1 MKINRLIIKKLFDT
15 FDYDIDLNT
24 DQKSNMTIIT
34 GPNGYGK
41 TTILRILNS
50 LNTSNLYTLY
60 GLKFEKVVIEFDNN
74 THLTIT
80 KSIKNATEEDS
91 ESSDVTFAQSSQSK
105 ELNFKWY
112 DGKESKPFTSFVI
125 NDANVSKAYRRARYE
140 DDRFPRNFRHSL
152 SKELKEYLQ
161 SSEMFINRLAQEQQ
175 RDAFLMQLQT
185 ISVKYI
191 SANRIYNDKQVNEKD
206 LPIERIEKSLK
217 DKLEAVRVDFLKLSE
232 RENELFIEEILGDS
246 QNDITEKTYNDIA
259 YSLQAQ
265 AEKLKRYK
273 LTNEFEI
280 PKFSESKKDILSAYI
295 FHLEKKIKWCEDI
308 LGKMELFD
316 EMLRSKKFANKAIT
330 FSPDYGL
337 RVVANNGEFIDV
349 ALLSSGEQHE
359 IVMLYNLIFE
369 VGDSSILLIDEPEN
383 SLHVTWQRMVVP
395 DLEKLAEVKKLQLI
409 IATHSPNIVSQKTEA
424 ATDLFYIN
432 KKDVD

>member
-1 MKINRLIIKKLFDT
+1 MKINRLIIKKLFGT
-15 FDYDIDLNT
+15 FNYDINLNT

-60 GLKFEKVVIEFDNN
+60 SLKFEKVDIEFDDD
-74 THLTIT
+74 THLAIT
-80 KSIKNATEEDS
+80 KSIQNETEEDS
-91 ESSDVTFAQSSQSK
+91 ESSDVTFAQNSQSK

-112 DGKESKPFTSFVI
+112 NSEDSKPFTSFVI
-125 NDANVSKAYRRARYE
+125 NDANVSKAYRRTRYE
-140 DDRFPRNFRHSL
+140 DDMFPRSFRRSS

-191 SANRIYNDKQVNEKD
+191 SANRIYNDKQVDEKD

-217 DKLEAVRVDFLKLSE
+217 DKLETVRVDFLKLSE
-232 RENELFIEEILGDS
+232 RENKLFIEEILGDS
-246 QNDITEKTYNDIA
+246 QKDITEETYKSITF
-259 YSLQAQ
+259 SLRAQ
-265 AEKLKRYK
+265 SEKLKRYK

-280 PKFSESKKDILSAYI
+280 PEYSESKKNILSAYI
-295 FHLEKKIKWCEDI
+295 FHLEKKIKWCEDF

-316 EMLRSKKFANKAIT
+316 EMLRSKKFANKTIT

-369 VGDSSILLIDEPEN
+369 VGDSSILLVDEPEN
-383 SLHVTWQRMVVP
+383 SLHVAWQRMVVP
-395 DLEKLAEVKKLQLI
+395 DLERLAEVKKLQLI
-409 IATHSPNIVSQKTEA
+409 IATHSPSIVSEKPDA

-432 KKDVD
+432 EEDVD